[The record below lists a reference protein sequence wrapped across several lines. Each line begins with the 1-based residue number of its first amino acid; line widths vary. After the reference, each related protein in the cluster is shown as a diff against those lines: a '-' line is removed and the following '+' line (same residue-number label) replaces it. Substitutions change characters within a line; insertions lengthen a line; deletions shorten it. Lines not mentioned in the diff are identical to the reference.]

1 MTSAAPSPCRRSDL
15 PIALFDSGAGGL
27 SVWREVAALLPN
39 ESTIY
44 LADHAHVPYGARPAA
59 EIEALTHAAVAW
71 LLAQGAKL
79 VVIACNTASAAAL
92 VSLRQRWPDIAI
104 VGMEPAVKP
113 ASERTRSGKVAVM
126 ATPGTLQAGRFSSL
140 VERYAGGVEV
150 YTQVCP
156 GLVEHVEA
164 GDLDG
169 PALETALHG
178 YLDPLVAAG
187 VDHLVLGCTHYPFLL
202 PAIRRVVGETMT
214 IIDPAPAVA
223 RQAQRLL
230 QAGGCLAPPRG
241 RPSHRFYTTGEAET
255 LTRGL
260 ARLLHLAQ
268 PHPTAQQVRLGSPLT
283 GRTE

>member
-1 MTSAAPSPCRRSDL
+1 MNSAAPSPCHRPDL

-44 LADHAHVPYGARPAA
+44 LADHAHVPYGLRPAA

-92 VSLRQRWPDIAI
+92 ASLRQRWPGIPI

-164 GDLDG
+164 GELDG
-169 PALETALHG
+169 PALESTLHG

-187 VDHLVLGCTHYPFLL
+187 VDHLVLGCTHYPFLV
-202 PAIRRVVGETMT
+202 PVIRRVVGEEIT
-214 IIDPAPAVA
+214 ILDPAPAVA
-223 RQAQRLL
+223 RQVQRLL
-230 QAGGCLAPPRG
+230 QTDDCLANGAEQPT
-241 RPSHRFYTTGEAET
+241 HRFYTTGPSEQ
-255 LTRGL
+255 LRLNL
-260 ARLLHLAQ
+260 ARLLDLDTHYTDQIWQIRSA
-268 PHPTAQQVRLGSPLT
+268 TS
-283 GRTE
+283 